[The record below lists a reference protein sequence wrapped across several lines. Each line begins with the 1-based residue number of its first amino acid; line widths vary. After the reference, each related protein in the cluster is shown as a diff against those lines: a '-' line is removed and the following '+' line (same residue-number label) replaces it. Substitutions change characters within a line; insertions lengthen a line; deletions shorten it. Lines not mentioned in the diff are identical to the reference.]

1 MGNRGPGEKPSRTH
15 KERRTGPPRVAGAR
29 CDDTGHTD
37 TVREV
42 TGQEETYRPGLD
54 GIRALAVMAV
64 LCFHLDRLPGGNLG
78 VDAFFVV
85 SGWLITWKLLD
96 EGDRTGRIAL
106 SRFWTGRIRRLMP
119 ASMAVL
125 LTVALVWPLD
135 GMDVPSLRRDLFFAA
150 GWSSNW
156 GTISGGG
163 DYWARFGDPSP
174 ITHFW
179 SLAIEEQYYVIW
191 PIVLAVI
198 IHVAERV
205 DRSGVDRGSV
215 GPTRIW
221 RRHRLLTGTMSAV
234 LAGGSIVAMNLMY
247 DAGNPTATYM
257 NTFARAHSLLLGAA
271 AAALTTVLAD
281 GGLRGGRAARRIAPV
296 GAATVVALI
305 AAVSIDPEHTA
316 WLYRWG
322 FPVFAGAMVPVV
334 VAAADGGGA
343 RLLASPP
350 MRWVAD
356 RSYGLYLWHW
366 PVFLLMSPD
375 RFGISDG
382 WLPRALLDL
391 CRVGVAVALAD
402 LSFRWLETPVR
413 RRRRLVAWRGPLAAG
428 IAMTTVAVLAVTLVP
443 RSPATSSPAVVTLP
457 PPPLRASTGSSTG
470 ASSTGA
476 SSTGASSTGASSTGA
491 SSTGASSTGA
501 SSTGASSTGASS
513 TGAAVGSLPAS
524 RSSLPTPS
532 SLPAVASMAPTPLS
546 ASVLDA
552 GPADGDPGD
561 GAAAL
566 DAELG
571 RPLRV
576 LVTGDSTALHLSEA
590 LIAHATA
597 VPDELAVGSGAFPG
611 CGLSAGND
619 GRMHA
624 FTDTDGTRDL
634 IDLSGCLTQ
643 WRSVPERVVAEAVD
657 VVLVEIGPW
666 DAVDIRLLDGTVVS
680 VGDARGRG
688 IVTDAYR
695 AFAERVIAAGAR
707 VVWVTPTDT
716 HLGWGDVD
724 DPLNDPVRWQALRAI
739 VDDLSDDFGV
749 VQIDLPAWL
758 DSTGLTG
765 PEGRPDGVHLADGL
779 DERFVANRVAPM
791 LAEQAGILAGP
802 IAP

>member
-1 MGNRGPGEKPSRTH
+1 M
-15 KERRTGPPRVAGAR
+15 AGAR
-29 CDDTGHTD
+29 FDDTGHTD

-42 TGQEETYRPGLD
+42 TGQEGTYRPGLD
-54 GIRALAVMAV
+54 GIRALAVVAV

-106 SRFWTGRIRRLMP
+106 GRFWTGRVRRLMP

-125 LTVALVWPLD
+125 LTVALVWPLV

-156 GTISGGG
+156 GTINGGG

-191 PIVLAVI
+191 PIVLAAI
-198 IHVAERV
+198 IHAAARV
-205 DRSGVDRGSV
+205 KRRGVDRDNV
-215 GPTRIW
+215 GPARIW
-221 RRHRLLTGTMSAV
+221 LRYRLLIGTMSAV

-257 NTFARAHSLLLGAA
+257 NTVARAHSLLLGAA

-281 GGLRGGRAARRIAPV
+281 GGLRGGRAARRIAPL
-296 GAATVVALI
+296 GAATAVALI

-322 FPVFAGAMVPVV
+322 FPVFAAAMVPVV

-366 PVFLLMSPD
+366 PVFLLMSPE
-375 RFGISDG
+375 RVGVSDG
-382 WLPRALLDL
+382 WLPRVLLDL
-391 CRVGVAVALAD
+391 CRVGAAVALAD

-413 RRRRLVAWRGPLAAG
+413 RLRRLVAWRGPLAAG

-457 PPPLRASTGSSTG
+457 PPPARASAGSSTD
-470 ASSTGA
+470 ASSQTA
-476 SSTGASSTGASSTGA
+476 TI
-491 SSTGASSTGA
+491 
-501 SSTGASSTGASS
+501 
-513 TGAAVGSLPAS
+513 AVGSLPAS
-524 RSSLPTPS
+524 RSSVPSPS
-532 SLPAVASMAPTPLS
+532 SLPAVASMAPTPPS
-546 ASVLDA
+546 ASTLDA
-552 GPADGDPGD
+552 GPADGDLGD
-561 GAAAL
+561 GAPAVHAQ
-566 DAELG
+566 LG

-590 LIAHATA
+590 LIAHASA

-611 CGLSAGND
+611 CGLSAGDD

-634 IDLSGCLTQ
+634 IDLSGCLAQ

-695 AFAERVIAAGAR
+695 AFAQRVIAAGAR

-758 DSTGLTG
+758 DSTGLAG
-765 PEGRPDGVHLADGL
+765 PEARPDGVHLADGL
-779 DERFVANRVAPM
+779 DERFVADRVAPM